1 MDREGFLT
9 SIEKFCQT
17 RIEPTAGDDD
27 RMERFQ
33 REIYEELASL
43 GVTSITVP
51 EKYGGM
57 ELPTLHYIWAMEDIA
72 RYSVAYAVTL
82 AVSGLVQNALLTFG
96 TEEQKSN
103 HLPKLTT
110 GQAIGSFALTEPTSG
125 SDAASLKTKA
135 EKKGSH
141 YVLNGSKQFITSGSI
156 ASIFLVMARTGGDGS
171 EGVSVF
177 LVPREAKGLAIGKRE
192 TKMGWRA
199 SPTTSITFEDCQIP
213 STCLLGSPGE
223 GFKVALGGLDSGRL
237 NIGAIG
243 VGLAQR
249 AMEEATRYACERKQF
264 GQPIIEFQGVGF
276 MLADMKMKIEAARS
290 LLYRVAEM
298 KERNEPI
305 RELAAAAKCF
315 ATDTAMA
322 VTTDAVQVLGGY
334 GYMMDYPVER
344 YMRDAKVLQI
354 VEGTNQIQRVVIAR
368 GLQKEFQA

>member
-103 HLPKLTT
+103 HLPKLMT

-171 EGVSVF
+171 EGVSAF